1 MLEFFQE
8 PQNKSIAVDKSFR
21 SFDFNH
27 SGNNSCQASTAGT
40 NKDIPVEKFLP
51 SNISIRF
58 ACSRGTTMVNKQ
70 CQFIN
75 IKITDSVTTTNDY
88 SDASKTGWG
97 AFANGKKHVVSG
109 GV

>member
-1 MLEFFQE
+1 
-8 PQNKSIAVDKSFR
+8 
-21 SFDFNH
+21 
-27 SGNNSCQASTAGT
+27 
-40 NKDIPVEKFLP
+40 
-51 SNISIRF
+51 
-58 ACSRGTTMVNKQ
+58 MVNKQ